1 VWVVEG
7 TLKPGQRH
15 VYGRRTFYLD
25 EDSWSVVSEDAY
37 DNRGGLWR
45 VALLGMV
52 QYYDAVVPWYR
63 FGIVHDLTTGGYIA
77 GGLDNEIKE
86 PIQFGVKGRLMDFQ
100 PDALRR
106 LGGTL

>member
-1 VWVVEG
+1 
-7 TLKPGQRH
+7 LKPGQRH

-25 EDSWSVVSEDAY
+25 EDSWSVVAEDAY
-37 DNRGGLWR
+37 DTRGGLWR
-45 VALLGMV
+45 VALLGMI
-52 QYYDAVVPWYR
+52 QYYDVLVPWYR
-63 FGIVHDLTTGGYIA
+63 FGAVHDLTSGGYIA

-86 PIQFGVKGRLMDFQ
+86 PVQFNVKGRVADFQ